1 MHQSRAIVLHQIKYS
16 ETSLILKIYTEK
28 EGLLSFIAKGVRGKK
43 GKFRSAQ
50 FQTLNLLELTYKE
63 ARRSELRHIID
74 LKISEPFTEL
84 LFNPVKRSIA
94 LFMAELIQHC
104 IKEEE
109 PNPELFNFLYSS
121 IHWLDLNRGSCSH
134 FHLLFM
140 MKLTKYLGF
149 YPMLD
154 GHHQDGY
161 FDLQQGVFSTHK
173 PLHAYYI
180 DSEDLNAWKELIY
193 CKSETFDNLM
203 FSNAIKR
210 KLVQALMI
218 YYKLHLI
225 HFKELNSHHILHTI
239 FNDE

>member
-28 EGLLSFIAKGVRGKK
+28 EGLLSFLVKGVRGKK

-50 FQTLNLLELTYKE
+50 FQALNLLELSYNE
-63 ARRSELRHIID
+63 ARKSKLRHIID

-94 LFMAELIQHC
+94 TFMAELIQQC

-109 PNPELFNFLYSS
+109 PNPELFHFLHSS
-121 IHWLDLNRGSCSH
+121 IHWLDLSQANCSH

-140 MKLTKYLGF
+140 MKLTKHLGF

-154 GHHQDGY
+154 GSDENGY
-161 FDLQQGVFSTHK
+161 FDLQQGVFTTNK
-173 PLHAYYI
+173 PLHAYFI
-180 DSEDLNAWKELIY
+180 DSEDLRAWKELIN
-193 CKSETFDNLM
+193 CKLETLEGIL
-203 FSNAIKR
+203 FSNELKR
-210 KLVQALMI
+210 SLVQALMI

-225 HFKELNSHHILHTI
+225 HFKELNSHHILQTV

>member
-1 MHQSRAIVLHQIKYS
+1 MHQSRAIVLQQIKYS

-43 GKFRSAQ
+43 GKLRSAQ
-50 FQTLNLLELTYKE
+50 FQALNLLDLSYKE
-63 ARRSELRHIID
+63 AKKSQLRHIVD
-74 LKISEPFTEL
+74 LKISEPFTDL
-84 LFNPVKRSIA
+84 LFNPIKRSIA

-104 IKEEE
+104 IREEE
-109 PNPELFNFLYSS
+109 SNPELFQFLYSS
-121 IHWLDLNRGSCSH
+121 IHWLDLSQVNCSH

-140 MKLTKYLGF
+140 MKFTKHLGF
-149 YPMLD
+149 YPMIEGGD
-154 GHHQDGY
+154 QADY
-161 FDLQQGVFSTHK
+161 FDLQQGVFSRYK

-180 DSEDLNAWKELIY
+180 DSEDLSAWKELIN
-193 CKSETFDNLM
+193 CKLETLDNLI
-203 FSNAIKR
+203 FSNVLKR

-225 HFKELNSHHILHTI
+225 HFKELNSHHILNMV